1 MVEVIIPKQSGVGT
15 IWHDPASFGSVSTS
29 RVNRPSGAR
38 HPNVT
43 VQRHAS
49 RAEPGGNARA
59 APLRCTY
66 ERAYQAATKVR
77 SSPING
83 LGTQTAQPTVET
95 GESTNVAAA
104 ATRYPGGGDAGPAGC
119 LSGCASATTASA
131 CPPDQGGAGGHT
143 GADRPTDQPTER
155 PPLTYRVWANH
166 YLCDACPLEWEE
178 TAVCAGPSFCP
189 CCDRERQPYASI
201 DLLEDA

>member
-15 IWHDPASFGSVSTS
+15 IGHDPASFGSVSTS

-43 VQRHAS
+43 VQPHAS
-49 RAEPGGNARA
+49 RAETGGNARA

-104 ATRYPGGGDAGPAGC
+104 ATRYPGGGDASPAGR
-119 LSGCASATTASA
+119 LSGCVAVAAASAWSGDAPGS
-131 CPPDQGGAGGHT
+131 GGHT
-143 GADRPTDQPTER
+143 GTDRPADHPPER
-155 PPLTYRVWANH
+155 PALTYRVWRGR
-166 YLCDACPLEWEE
+166 L
-178 TAVCAGPSFCP
+178 
-189 CCDRERQPYASI
+189 
-201 DLLEDA
+201 